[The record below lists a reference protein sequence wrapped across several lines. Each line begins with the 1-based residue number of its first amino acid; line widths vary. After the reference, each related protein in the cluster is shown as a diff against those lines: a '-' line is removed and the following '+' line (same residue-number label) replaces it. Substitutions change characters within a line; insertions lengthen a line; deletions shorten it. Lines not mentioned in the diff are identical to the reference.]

1 MQTAGNRK
9 GCGGKPSTN
18 CAPNTTSS
26 PAQLWKGLP
35 GNGGS
40 WGGKSVSQNGNF
52 NYSGV
57 VSNNV
62 FGSRLI
68 GTILTT
74 HFLAIATGYTVFGY
88 PPLTA

>member
-1 MQTAGNRK
+1 METVGNQK
-9 GCGGKPSTN
+9 GCGGRPSTSF
-18 CAPNTTSS
+18 ASNTTPL